1 MSKYITC
8 LFLIG
13 FTSICWGQI
22 GEQQK
27 LEERKAQIQAQIKE
41 NEKLLQNVK
50 TQEKSVLNVIGIKDQ
65 KIRLKENLINTTE
78 NQTKLLGN
86 DIYKNQ
92 IKINELNRELD
103 KLKADY
109 AEMILKSYKS
119 RSEQSRAM
127 FLLSSKNFL
136 QAYKRLQYMKQYS
149 SYRKMQ
155 GDEIIAKASELD
167 AYNQKL
173 SNQKEEKHKLI
184 KENETEKLT
193 LEQEKQEQEKLINS
207 IKKDKKKI
215 AGEIK
220 KQQQETKAIER
231 EIDKL
236 IREAIAI
243 ANKKAA
249 AASAKANPR
258 KVVTAAETKATE
270 STTKIVLT
278 AEGKIES
285 DNFKA
290 NKGKLP
296 WPVEKG
302 FVSQKFGDQPH
313 PLISSLMVHNS
324 GVEITTDQ
332 GANARAVFAGEVT
345 QVQVVS
351 PVKKAVIIKH
361 GDFFTVYQNLGKVYV
376 REGDK
381 VSIKQSIGQ
390 IRTSGDTGKTVMKFN
405 ILQNT
410 SYINPALWLFNM

>member
-258 KVVTAAETKATE
+258 KVVTTAETKATE

-332 GANARAVFAGEVT
+332 GANARAVFSGEVT

>member
-1 MSKYITC
+1 MSKYITY

-207 IKKDKKKI
+207 IKKDKKKLR
-215 AGEIK
+215 ARLK
-220 KQQQETKAIER
+220 
-231 EIDKL
+231 
-236 IREAIAI
+236 
-243 ANKKAA
+243 
-249 AASAKANPR
+249 
-258 KVVTAAETKATE
+258 TATR
-270 STTKIVLT
+270 
-278 AEGKIES
+278 
-285 DNFKA
+285 N
-290 NKGKLP
+290 
-296 WPVEKG
+296 
-302 FVSQKFGDQPH
+302 
-313 PLISSLMVHNS
+313 
-324 GVEITTDQ
+324 
-332 GANARAVFAGEVT
+332 
-345 QVQVVS
+345 
-351 PVKKAVIIKH
+351 
-361 GDFFTVYQNLGKVYV
+361 
-376 REGDK
+376 
-381 VSIKQSIGQ
+381 QS
-390 IRTSGDTGKTVMKFN
+390 
-405 ILQNT
+405 
-410 SYINPALWLFNM
+410 Y